1 MINSHDTTVI
11 DLEQKIN
18 NLSSTVLNIK
28 EEYEFNIKQI

>member
-1 MINSHDTTVI
+1 MIDSHDTNVN

-28 EEYEFNIKQI
+28 KEYEFKINQI